1 MECNFKKVHTGR
13 DLAISTMVL
22 LSGAGLFF
30 INMGLGIC
38 IGICGLCM
46 FIFYKGGYK
55 VDGRGILLSRKSE
68 DISKACRTSLVD
80 FLEGRNPTPTIK
92 QGHEGGT
99 VRLDLYYNQTENVA
113 YVRLYDFCN
122 YVYEPATGIIELNG
136 DRAAKLISLF

>member
-1 MECNFKKVHTGR
+1 MECNFIKVHTGR
-13 DLAISTMVL
+13 DLAISTMLL
-22 LSGAGLFF
+22 LSGAGLFL

-46 FIFYKGGYK
+46 FIFYKWGYRI
-55 VDGRGILLSRKSE
+55 DGRGILLSRKSE

-136 DRAAKLISLF
+136 DRAAKLISLI